1 MLTANMLHAQS
12 GNETTPPEE
21 DEKVVV
27 GAIGG
32 TVDVSALGGAT
43 YTIPVKVPD
52 GINGVKPSLSI
63 VYNSQGGNGLLGWG
77 WNLAC
82 GSVITRVGQTLYH
95 DGVVKGVNFNDDRF
109 ALDGQRLM
117 VLDNVPYGANGAEYR
132 TEIDGNSK
140 IVSYTENGVVNGP
153 AWFEV
158 RTADG
163 LIMEYGRTANSRVAY
178 QNGGNKEVGMW
189 LLNKV
194 SDRNG
199 NYMTYHYDNDGESAS
214 LKIIYY
220 TIREDQLGCY
230 SVVFGYD
237 QRNDTELSFIG
248 DHAFARKK
256 LLKTI
261 QIKWWDQED
270 GKV

>member
-140 IVSYTENGVVNGP
+140 IVSYTENGVVCKRSCM
-153 AWFEV
+153 V
-158 RTADG
+158 
-163 LIMEYGRTANSRVAY
+163 
-178 QNGGNKEVGMW
+178 
-189 LLNKV
+189 
-194 SDRNG
+194 
-199 NYMTYHYDNDGESAS
+199 
-214 LKIIYY
+214 
-220 TIREDQLGCY
+220 
-230 SVVFGYD
+230 
-237 QRNDTELSFIG
+237 
-248 DHAFARKK
+248 
-256 LLKTI
+256 
-261 QIKWWDQED
+261 
-270 GKV
+270 